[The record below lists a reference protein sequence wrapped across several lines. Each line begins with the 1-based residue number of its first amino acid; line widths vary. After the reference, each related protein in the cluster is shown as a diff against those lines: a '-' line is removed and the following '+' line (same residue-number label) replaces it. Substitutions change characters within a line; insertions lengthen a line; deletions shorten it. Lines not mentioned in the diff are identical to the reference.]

1 MWLAARCDAVD
12 ALAAGYGL
20 SLGSGLGLGLGSGL
34 GFGLGLR
41 NPSPSPSPNPN
52 PNPDQVCRWSSPERL
67 LATHSASSA
76 ASAAG
81 SASSAA
87 GSLYLADGTV
97 CPSDPA
103 GCTDGSVYF
112 GGCVSGAVPVAVPP
126 TSRTDDPPPTPTLTA
141 PSSIGSCS
149 PLRLSARTAT
159 AVASFEWS
167 LPGASLASSDAA
179 DAAADDDMA
188 PLRAALDA
196 ANAAADAQG

>member
-1 MWLAARCDAVD
+1 M
-12 ALAAGYGL
+12 AAGYGL
-20 SLGSGLGLGLGSGL
+20 SLGSGLGLGLGPGL

-81 SASSAA
+81 SVSSAA
-87 GSLYLADGTV
+87 ASLYLADGTV

-112 GGCVSGAVPVAVPP
+112 GGCVIGAVPVAVPP
-126 TSRTDDPPPTPTLTA
+126 TSRADDPPPTPTLTA

-149 PLRLSARTAT
+149 PLELSARTAT

-167 LPGASLASSDAA
+167 LQGASLASP
-179 DAAADDDMA
+179 DAAAAAAGDDMA